1 MKKILIT
8 VMLLMCPL
16 SANASSSENVL
27 EVEDVLVKIPSV
39 DEVFPM
45 RDVPYSLEEFLKGF
59 KSLVHNDLWDDF
71 KVGWSAIYDG
81 YEEALDSD
89 KPARRL
95 SVEKETE
102 HIHCFYNS
110 LRGSNPLDEDYLEM
124 QKITIYSRF
133 LAPTHRR
140 LIAAK
145 NSDLADRV
153 TDFMQ

>member
-1 MKKILIT
+1 MKKIRV
-8 VMLLMCPL
+8 VMALLLCPL
-16 SANASSSENVL
+16 SVNASSSQNVFDI
-27 EVEDVLVKIPSV
+27 EERIPVKILNV

-45 RDVPYSLEEFLKGF
+45 RDTHYSKEEFLAGF
-59 KSLVHNDLWDDF
+59 KLLIHDHLWGDF
-71 KVGWSAIYDG
+71 AAGWSAIYDG
-81 YEEALDSD
+81 YTEAPKSD
-89 KPARRL
+89 KPKRL

-110 LRGSNPLDEDYLEM
+110 LRGSDPLDFDM

-133 LAPTHRR
+133 LAPTHKR

>member
-1 MKKILIT
+1 KITLEEVKSMKKILIT
-8 VMLLMCPL
+8 IMLLMCPL

-27 EVEDVLVKIPSV
+27 EREDVLVKLPNPNV

-59 KSLVHNDLWDDF
+59 NPLIHPDLWDDF

-81 YEEALDSD
+81 YEEAKKSD

-95 SVEKETE
+95 SAEKETE

-110 LRGSNPLDEDYLEM
+110 LRSSYPLDFEM
-124 QKITIYSRF
+124 QKI
-133 LAPTHRR
+133 
-140 LIAAK
+140 
-145 NSDLADRV
+145 
-153 TDFMQ
+153 

>member
-8 VMLLMCPL
+8 IMFLMCPL

-59 KSLVHNDLWDDF
+59 NPLIHPDLWDDF

-81 YEEALDSD
+81 YEEALYSD

-110 LRGSNPLDEDYLEM
+110 LRGSDPLDFEM